1 MVNQQGYI
9 RPPQHYKF
17 SYSRK
22 ASRLLNIQI
31 IDTTCI
37 YVLQNSNYYRHTDE
51 YKNDNNYIRFY
62 ADGRFKQQG
71 FKTAFTIEQV
81 NNNNSGIVGFY
92 LLNGNVLKL
101 QFYTDLNG
109 GSDQLEFGMVDE
121 GGNLVLLHEN
131 PRTNFCLGYS
141 EKGIRKKISN
151 SYFNPKVYRKVK
163 PEGLT
168 YTSPD
173 W

>member
-1 MVNQQGYI
+1 VNQQGYI

-17 SYSRK
+17 PYSKK
-22 ASRLLNIQI
+22 AGQLLNTQI
-31 IDTTCI
+31 IDTTCV

-81 NNNNSGIVGFY
+81 NDNNSGIVGFY
-92 LLNGNVLKL
+92 LLKGNVVKL
-101 QFYTDLNG
+101 QFYTDLNA
-109 GSDQLEFGMVDE
+109 GSDQLKFGIVDD
-121 GGNLVLLHEN
+121 GGNLILLHEN
-131 PRTNFCLGYS
+131 PRTDFGLGYS

-151 SYFNPKVYRKVK
+151 SYFNPKVYKKVK
-163 PEGLT
+163 QEGLT
-168 YTSPD
+168 YTKPD